1 MKMKLSKLFSC
12 CLPIQKQKHRNE
24 RVDTNKKKK
33 RKEAKRLKKE
43 MADKRRKEDLEMDI
57 SMVQS
62 VETVVMS
69 AEFSKED
76 CNLEESS
83 VDHGRPQLDEEEGRS
98 PSPLHIDGDGD
109 QEFNKEDCIP
119 NKSSVDH
126 GRPQLDEE
134 EGRSPSPLNVDGDSD
149 QEFSKKDCNPKESP
163 EFSKEDSNPNESFID
178 RRGQF
183 DRGDGRS
190 PSPLK
195 VDGDG
200 DGEFGKEDCTLN
212 ESSIDHGTPQLDE
225 EASKSSF
232 LLHGGGDR
240 ARPLSQ
246 LKLDW
251 HRHQPGVGK
260 PTAHAGEWRTP
271 DPPEKRDVMEEER
284 RKILRGFFERR
295 GNTTQNATT
304 QATLTTEE
312 EKLTP
317 QPAVWHTAVPGER
330 DEERRKILHGF
341 VKRRGLTT
349 CRPKKEFNK

>member
-69 AEFSKED
+69 AEFS
-76 CNLEESS
+76 
-83 VDHGRPQLDEEEGRS
+83 
-98 PSPLHIDGDGD
+98 
-109 QEFNKEDCIP
+109 
-119 NKSSVDH
+119 
-126 GRPQLDEE
+126 
-134 EGRSPSPLNVDGDSD
+134 
-149 QEFSKKDCNPKESP
+149 
-163 EFSKEDSNPNESFID
+163 
-178 RRGQF
+178 
-183 DRGDGRS
+183 
-190 PSPLK
+190 
-195 VDGDG
+195 
-200 DGEFGKEDCTLN
+200 KEDCTLN